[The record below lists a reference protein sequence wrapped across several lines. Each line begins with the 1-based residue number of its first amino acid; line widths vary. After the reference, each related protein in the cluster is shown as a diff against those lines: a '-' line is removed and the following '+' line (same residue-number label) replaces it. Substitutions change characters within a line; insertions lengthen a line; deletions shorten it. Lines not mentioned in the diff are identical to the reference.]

1 MLVDAESRCR
11 AWLSLKLDC
20 DMCGVFG
27 VNDKETIIY
36 EFELL
41 AACLALDVWNEYFK
55 ASYQALY
62 TDNDSVR
69 NALVR
74 GVGLGLVAGKVMNMQ
89 IEVANNTNAWFARV
103 PTEASIA
110 DIPSRFQLRPFLE
123 DASGDS
129 NKATDHIQRFIAEV
143 DGAKQM
149 KKRGRWI
156 IWRRPRFQKKRNDQ
170 QLYLQVTSR

>member
-110 DIPSRFQLRPFLE
+110 DIPSRFQLHPFLE

-149 KKRGRWI
+149 KKKGEVDHLAT
-156 IWRRPRFQKKRNDQ
+156 PQVSKK
-170 QLYLQVTSR
+170 TK